1 MLIGTA
7 NSGHRQRGH
16 RWMAAWI
23 GIQEKER
30 SDSCEWRASPECG
43 TMAERRGVM
52 VSVEAATVHG
62 PRELGSRT
70 CCHDSREARAM

>member
-1 MLIGTA
+1 
-7 NSGHRQRGH
+7 
-16 RWMAAWI
+16 MAAWI

-52 VSVEAATVHG
+52 VSVEYMVRESWDLGRVAMTPARLARCEDVGTDGEEGRAVARVH
-62 PRELGSRT
+62 
-70 CCHDSREARAM
+70 H

>member
-1 MLIGTA
+1 
-7 NSGHRQRGH
+7 
-16 RWMAAWI
+16 
-23 GIQEKER
+23 
-30 SDSCEWRASPECG
+30 
-43 TMAERRGVM
+43 MAERRGVM